1 MADSD
6 YVFKAFL
13 VNAFEYDNGNKEM
26 SGVWVFFPAKEQEL
40 KAAFAEIGLPETAE
54 PGQYFID
61 DYVSNIDSIKPLLH
75 LDADVSEL
83 QETAARLNGLP
94 NYEILKLNAVME
106 TGARFENL
114 AQVREFA
121 SNTDYYT
128 LVPEAYT
135 YTELGT
141 YLIYESGIFSG
152 IPDMYRDAGSRNG
165 SGGILQQWNKVYL
178 LQRTIFQSPATSGS
192 RRS

>member
-1 MADSD
+1 
-6 YVFKAFL
+6 
-13 VNAFEYDNGNKEM
+13 M

-128 LVPEAYT
+128 LVPGSVYVYRTWHIPYLRIGDFFGNTGHVPGRGGA
-135 YTELGT
+135 GT
-141 YLIYESGIFSG
+141 VRVVYCSNGTRCSIYYKGLSF
-152 IPDMYRDAGSRNG
+152 
-165 SGGILQQWNKVYL
+165 KV
-178 LQRTIFQSPATSGS
+178 RATSGS

>member
-128 LVPEAYT
+128 LC
-135 YTELGT
+135 GR
-141 YLIYESGIFSG
+141 F
-152 IPDMYRDAGSRNG
+152 
-165 SGGILQQWNKVYL
+165 
-178 LQRTIFQSPATSGS
+178 
-192 RRS
+192 RRPLS